1 MILVNRGSIGRDS
14 FNFAFCPQRTLSSAK
29 GAKNLSLRPLLF
41 FAVFACKKANKDI
54 LHIFAIM
61 ISLPIKNT
69 ENSNAKELDRIA
81 LKVKAG
87 ERITDEEGLFLF
99 EKASLAFVGSLANSI
114 RERLHGDVTY
124 FNRNFH
130 IEPTNVCVFSCNFC
144 SYSRL
149 YAHRD
154 EGWELS
160 MEQMMDIIRKYDGK
174 PVTEVH
180 IVGGVHPKMN
190 LEFFAELLRKIKAHR
205 PDLHIKGFT
214 AVELD
219 YMFRKAKMT
228 IAEGMHYLQQA
239 GLDSLPGGG
248 AEIFAPAIRNQIAA
262 DKVDAE
268 GWLAIHKEAHLLG
281 MHSNATMLYGHIE
294 KYEDRIDHMRR
305 LRELQDETKGFNTFI
320 PLKFRNKDNDMSHIA
335 ESSIIEDMKMYAIAR
350 IYMDN
355 FPHLKAYW
363 PMLGRQNAQ
372 LSLSFGVNDIDGTI
386 DDSTKIYAMAGSEEQ
401 NPALTTAQLVTLIQQ
416 AKRKPVERGTLYNV
430 IRDYSNITPTEIE
443 TNPLLN

>member
-1 MILVNRGSIGRDS
+1 MIDSKIIPANLVPI
-14 FNFAFCPQRTLSSAK
+14 
-29 GAKNLSLRPLLF
+29 
-41 FAVFACKKANKDI
+41 ANK
-54 LHIFAIM
+54 
-61 ISLPIKNT
+61 
-69 ENSNAKELDRIA
+69 
-81 LKVKAG
+81 VYAG
-87 ERITDEEGLFLF
+87 ERITDEECLLLF
-99 EKASLAFVGSLANSI
+99 EKASPGFVGSLANFV
-114 RERLHGDVTY
+114 REKKHGDVTY

-154 EGWELS
+154 EGWELT
-160 MEQMMDIIRKYDGK
+160 MQQMLDIVKSYDGK

-190 LEFFAELLRKIKAHR
+190 LEFFAELLQKIKAHR

-228 IAEGMHYLQQA
+228 IDEGMKFLHDA

-248 AEIFAPAIRNQIAA
+248 AEIFHPEIREQISA
-262 DKVDAE
+262 DKVDGD
-268 GWLAIHKEAHLLG
+268 GWLNIHEAAHRLG

-294 KYEDRIDHMRR
+294 KYHHRVDHMRR
-305 LRELQDETKGFNTFI
+305 LRDLQDITGGFNTFI
-320 PLKFRNKDNDMSHIA
+320 PLKFRNKDNDMSNVP
-335 ESSIIEDMKMYAIAR
+335 ESSVAEDMKMYAIAR

-372 LSLSFGVNDIDGTI
+372 LTLSFGVNDIDGTI
-386 DDSTKIYAMAGSEEQ
+386 DDTTKIYSMAGSEEQ
-401 NPALTTAQLVTLIQQ
+401 TPAMSTAQLVTLIKQ

-430 IRDYSNITPTEIE
+430 IKDYSDTDIEISQ
-443 TNPLLN
+443 LN